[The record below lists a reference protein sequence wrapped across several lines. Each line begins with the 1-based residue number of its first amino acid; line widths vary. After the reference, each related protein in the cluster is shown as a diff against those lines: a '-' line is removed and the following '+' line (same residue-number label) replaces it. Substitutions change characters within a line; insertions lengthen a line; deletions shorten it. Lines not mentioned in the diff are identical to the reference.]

1 MELMLKP
8 VRGLTSDNKEH
19 IIDTSFFIKVL
30 LKPSLYNILKNVM
43 FHSKICKKKNPLY
56 VINGT

>member
-19 IIDTSFFIKVL
+19 IIDTSFLLKIL

-43 FHSKICKKKNPLY
+43 SHSKICKKKNLY
-56 VINGT
+56 M